1 MNTFNL
7 KIIASN
13 RVFYDGECQSLT
25 IPYIDGGAMAF
36 LANHEN
42 AVVPIENGEMR
53 IKTPDGEVIDAFVGD
68 GFVEFLDNEAVLVC
82 VSAEHPEEIDK
93 RRAEEAMNRAKEEMR
108 QKQSQIEY
116 SVSKAN
122 ISRAAERIKI
132 KNRHQI

>member
-25 IPYIDGGAMAF
+25 IPYIDGGEMAF

-68 GFVEFLDNEAVLVC
+68 GFVEFLDNEAILVC

-93 RRAEEAMNRAKEEMR
+93 RRAEEAMIRAKEEMR

-116 SVSKAN
+116 SASKAN